1 MSVTDR
7 RADAL
12 DAQEALPV
20 ADVLPRADMLPE
32 DVLSESEA
40 RPEADV
46 LPEAELQPEAG
57 MLSKAG
63 MLPEADVRPEA
74 DTLPRAQGPGRAL
87 VPYGQG
93 RIRGLEAADL
103 GTHGVAMDRLVALG
117 LPVVP
122 GLSVPV
128 GSAAAL
134 CEPENARAAL
144 ELVEQLSGRRIGDGG
159 RPLLLRLSASAPADV
174 AGLPPDLACLG
185 VTPAGAAGLCAVIG
199 GEEALYE
206 VWAATIRMIAEYAL
220 DVPGPDLDD
229 VLLDAPDHRARV
241 DALLSAVA
249 RHTARPYPEDPAEQL
264 ALAARAMLGRWAS
277 PRARR
282 ARKAQRLPAD
292 LGIALHVQALR
303 IGPADR
309 SGYGTAV
316 SRDPESGRFSPQGS
330 FFRGVRR
337 SSPPPL
343 TGEPL
348 DRLGGGTAL
357 LEHAMLTL
365 ERHLHSPVSVDFEVR
380 DGEIALLAAA
390 AQSRPPLRASVC
402 LAADLAGDGTLSPQE
417 AVRRIGPDQV
427 QELLHARLRLTGAE
441 DLLVRGL
448 PASPG
453 AAAGSVVLSAERA
466 LELAAD
472 GTPVVLVAQE
482 TTPADVPGMLAAAA
496 VLTGSGG
503 IASHA
508 AVVARG
514 AGIPAVC
521 GAESL
526 RVLPAEGTVRIGD
539 RVLREGDPVSLDG
552 RTGTVYAGTL
562 PVTVAGPPPEL
573 STVLGWADDLRR
585 LGVRVNADTAAE
597 VNTAVALGAEGVGL
611 CRTEHQFL
619 GERLPLIRRVILAA
633 DPDARTEALLALERA
648 QHEDFRDLLTA
659 VGDRPVTVRLLD
671 APLHE
676 FLPAPGEAED
686 AAAEQRAAALRE
698 ANPMLGLRGVRLALL
713 HERLYPAQAEALFAA
728 WVEVAATG
736 VRPELEVMIPLVS
749 LPEELA
755 VAAAHV
761 RGAAE
766 AVAARTGVEVPYRLG
781 TMIETPRAALL
792 AAELAEHAEFFSFGT
807 NDLTQLTYG
816 FSRDDVERQV
826 LAVYRDRGLLA
837 ASPFAR
843 LDPHGVGALVALAA
857 ERARSV
863 RPDIKLGVC
872 GEHGGDPESIA
883 FCDGLGLDYVSCS
896 AHRVPVARMAAA
908 HSALGAGRDDSGRN
922 GSGSNGSSGS
932 GSAR

>member
-7 RADAL
+7 GAG
-12 DAQEALPV
+12 PF
-20 ADVLPRADMLPE
+20 
-32 DVLSESEA
+32 A
-40 RPEADV
+40 RPGAPLVPVGTETPPTPS
-46 LPEAELQPEAG
+46 PE
-57 MLSKAG
+57 
-63 MLPEADVRPEA
+63 
-74 DTLPRAQGPGRAL
+74 TPGRVL

-93 RIRGLEAADL
+93 RGRGLDAAEL
-103 GTHGVAMDRLVALG
+103 GAHGAAMDGLVALG

-122 GLSVPV
+122 GLTVPA
-128 GSAAAL
+128 GAAASL
-134 CEPENARAAL
+134 CEAGTAEAAVG
-144 ELVEQLSGRRIGDGG
+144 LVEQLAGRRIGDTA
-159 RPLLLRLSASAPADV
+159 RPLLLRLSASAPTEI

-185 VTPAGAAGLCAVIG
+185 VTATNADALGSVIG
-199 GEEALYE
+199 RGDALFE
-206 VWAATIRMIAEYAL
+206 VWTATVRLIAEHAL
-220 DVPGPDLDD
+220 DVPGAVLD
-229 VLLDAPDHRARV
+229 
-241 DALLSAVA
+241 DALLDTPEPRARIDALLGLAA
-249 RHTARPYPEDPAEQL
+249 RHGTQPFPDDPARQL
-264 ALAARAMLGRWAS
+264 ALAARALLARWDS

-282 ARKAQRLPAD
+282 SRKAQRLPAD

-309 SGYGTAV
+309 SGHGTAV
-316 SRDPESGRFSPQGS
+316 SRHPETGRLSPHGS

-337 SSPPPL
+337 SAPPPH

-348 DRLGGGTAL
+348 DRLVGGRAL
-357 LEHAMLTL
+357 LEHSLLTL
-365 ERHLHSPVSVDFEVR
+365 ERHLHAPVCVDFEVR
-380 DGEIALLAAA
+380 DDEISLLAAS
-390 AQSRPPLRASVC
+390 AQQRPPLRASVC
-402 LAADLAGDGTLSPQE
+402 LAADLARDGALGPEE
-417 AVRRIGPDQV
+417 AVLRIGPAQV
-427 QELLHARLRLTGAE
+427 QELLHPRFRLTGDE
-441 DLLVRGL
+441 DLLVKGL

-453 AAAGSVVLSAERA
+453 AATGVVVLSSERA
-466 LELAAD
+466 LERGAD
-472 GTPVVLVAQE
+472 GTPVVLVAHE
-482 TTPADVPGMLAAAA
+482 TTPADVPGMLASAA
-496 VLTGSGG
+496 VLTGTGG

-514 AGIPAVC
+514 AGTPAVC
-521 GAESL
+521 GAEGL
-526 RVLPAEGTVRIGD
+526 HVDRAAGTVRIGD

-552 RTGTVYAGTL
+552 RTGAVYAGTL
-562 PVTVAGPPPEL
+562 SVGVAGPPPEL
-573 STVLGWADDLRR
+573 STLLSWADGMRR
-585 LGVRVNADTAAE
+585 LGVRANADTAAE
-597 VNTAVALGAEGVGL
+597 VGTAVALGAEGVGL

-619 GERLPLIRRVILAA
+619 GDRLPLIRRVILAA
-633 DPDARTEALLALERA
+633 DPAARDEALVALEQAQHDDFRALLA
-648 QHEDFRDLLTA
+648 A

-676 FLPAPGEAED
+676 FLPAPGHASD
-686 AAAEQRAAALRE
+686 AAEEQRAAALRE

-728 WVEVAATG
+728 WADVAAGG

-755 VAAAHV
+755 AAAAYV
-761 RGAAE
+761 REAAG
-766 AVAARTGVEVPYRLG
+766 AVAARTGVRVPYRLG

-792 AAELAEHAEFFSFGT
+792 AGELAEHAEFFSFGT

-826 LAVYRDRGLLA
+826 LATYEERGLLT

-843 LDPHGVGALVALAA
+843 LDPHGVGALIALAV

-908 HSALGAGRDDSGRN
+908 HSARRERHDESDSGI
-922 GSGSNGSSGS
+922 

>member
-7 RADAL
+7 
-12 DAQEALPV
+12 EAGPL
-20 ADVLPRADMLPE
+20 AR
-32 DVLSESEA
+32 SEA
-40 RPEADV
+40 
-46 LPEAELQPEAG
+46 
-57 MLSKAG
+57 
-63 MLPEADVRPEA
+63 
-74 DTLPRAQGPGRAL
+74 PRTPSEPPGRSL

-93 RIRGLEAADL
+93 RIRGLDAAEL
-103 GTHGVAMDRLVALG
+103 GAHGAAMDRLVALG

-122 GLSVPV
+122 GLTVPAGASASLCAPDTA
-128 GSAAAL
+128 GSAVD
-134 CEPENARAAL
+134 
-144 ELVEQLSGRRIGDGG
+144 LVEQLSGRRIGDAT
-159 RPLLLRLSASAPADV
+159 RPLLLRLSASAPTEI

-185 VTPAGAAGLCAVIG
+185 VTPGNADDLCAVIG
-199 GEEALYE
+199 RAEALHE
-206 VWAATIRMIAEYAL
+206 VWAATVRMIAEYAL
-220 DVPGPDLDD
+220 DVPGAVLDD
-229 VLLDAPDHRARV
+229 ALLDTSEPRARV
-241 DALLSAVA
+241 ETLLSLVA
-249 RHTARPYPEDPAEQL
+249 RHGSEPFPDEPAQQL
-264 ALAARAMLGRWAS
+264 ALAARALLGRWDS

-282 ARKAQRLPAD
+282 SRRAQRLPAD
-292 LGIALHVQALR
+292 LAVALHVQALR

-316 SRDPESGRFSPQGS
+316 SRHPETGRLSPQGS

-337 SSPPPL
+337 SAPPPHP
-343 TGEPL
+343 GEPL
-348 DRLGGGTAL
+348 DRLVGGTAL
-357 LEHAMLTL
+357 LEHSLLTL
-365 ERHLHSPVSVDFEVR
+365 ERHLHAPVSVDFEVR
-380 DGEIALLAAA
+380 DDEISLLAAA
-390 AQSRPPLRASVC
+390 AQPRPPLRASVC
-402 LAADLAGDGTLSPQE
+402 LAADLARDGALGREE
-417 AVRRIGPDQV
+417 AVRRIAPAQV
-427 QELLHARLRLTGAE
+427 QELLHPQLRLTGGE
-441 DLLVRGL
+441 ELLVKGL

-453 AAAGSVVLSAERA
+453 AATGAVVLSSERA

-472 GTPVVLVAQE
+472 GTRVVLVAAE
-482 TTPADVPGMLAAAA
+482 TNPADVPGMLASVA

-514 AGIPAVC
+514 AGKPAVC
-521 GAESL
+521 GAEGL
-526 RVLPAEGTVRIGD
+526 RVDRAAGTVRIGD
-539 RVLREGDPVSLDG
+539 RVLREGDPLSLDG
-552 RTGTVYAGTL
+552 RTGAVYAGTL
-562 PVTVAGPPPEL
+562 SVTVAGPPPEL
-573 STVLGWADDLRR
+573 STLLEWADGMRR

-597 VNTAVALGAEGVGL
+597 VSTAVALGAEGVGL

-633 DPDARTEALLALERA
+633 DPTARDEALSALEHAQLEDFRALLA
-648 QHEDFRDLLTA
+648 A

-676 FLPAPGEAED
+676 FLPAPGQALD
-686 AAAEQRAAALRE
+686 AAEEQRAAALRE

-713 HERLYPAQAEALFAA
+713 HERLYPAQAEALFTA
-728 WVEVAATG
+728 WADVSATG

-755 VAAAHV
+755 AAAAYV
-761 RGAAE
+761 RGAAD

-792 AAELAEHAEFFSFGT
+792 AGELAEHAEFFSFGT

-826 LAVYRDRGLLA
+826 LASYQERGFLT

-843 LDPHGVGALVALAA
+843 LDPHGVGVLIDLAA
-857 ERARSV
+857 RRARSV
-863 RPDIKLGVC
+863 RPGVKLGVC

-883 FCDGLGLDYVSCS
+883 LCDDLGLDYVSCS

-908 HSALGAGRDDSGRN
+908 HSALRERRGD
-922 GSGSNGSSGS
+922 S

>member
-7 RADAL
+7 
-12 DAQEALPV
+12 EAGPLG
-20 ADVLPRADMLPE
+20 R
-32 DVLSESEA
+32 SEA
-40 RPEADV
+40 PPAPPEA
-46 LPEAELQPEAG
+46 
-57 MLSKAG
+57 
-63 MLPEADVRPEA
+63 
-74 DTLPRAQGPGRAL
+74 PGRVL

-93 RIRGLEAADL
+93 RIRGLDADEL
-103 GTHGVAMDRLVALG
+103 GAHGTAMDRLVALG

-122 GLSVPV
+122 GLTVPV
-128 GSAAAL
+128 DASASL
-134 CEPENARAAL
+134 CEPGTARAAVDL
-144 ELVEQLSGRRIGDGG
+144 IEQLSGRRIGDAG
-159 RPLLLRLSASAPADV
+159 RPLLLRLSASAPSEI

-185 VTPAGAAGLCAVIG
+185 VTPATADDLCAVIG
-199 GEEALYE
+199 REEALCE
-206 VWAATIRMIAEYAL
+206 VWAATVRMIAEYAL
-220 DVPGPDLDD
+220 DVPGAVLDD
-229 VLLDAPDHRARV
+229 ALLDTPEPRARV
-241 DALLSAVA
+241 DALLSLVA
-249 RHTARPYPEDPAEQL
+249 RHGSQPFPGDPAQQL
-264 ALAARAMLGRWAS
+264 ALAARALLGRWDS

-282 ARKAQRLPAD
+282 SRKAQRLPAD

-303 IGPADR
+303 IGPADH

-316 SRDPESGRFSPQGS
+316 SRHPETGRLSPQGS

-337 SSPPPL
+337 SAPPPH
-343 TGEPL
+343 TSEPL
-348 DRLGGGTAL
+348 DRLAGGTAL
-357 LEHAMLTL
+357 LEHSLLTL
-365 ERHLHSPVSVDFEVR
+365 ERHLHAPVSVDFEVR
-380 DGEIALLAAA
+380 DDEISLLAAST
-390 AQSRPPLRASVC
+390 QQRPPLRASVC
-402 LAADLAGDGTLSPQE
+402 LAADLARDGALGPEE
-417 AVRRIGPDQV
+417 AVLRISPAQV
-427 QELLHARLRLTGAE
+427 QELLHPQLRLTGGE
-441 DLLVRGL
+441 ELLVKGL

-453 AAAGSVVLSAERA
+453 AATGVIVLSSERA
-466 LELAAD
+466 LELSAD
-472 GTPVVLVAQE
+472 GTHVVLVSHE
-482 TTPADVPGMLAAAA
+482 TTPADVPGMLASAA

-514 AGIPAVC
+514 AGKPAVC
-521 GAESL
+521 GAEGL
-526 RVLPAEGTVRIGD
+526 RVDRTAGTARIGG

-552 RTGTVYAGTL
+552 RTGAVYAGTL
-562 PVTVAGPPPEL
+562 SVSVAGPPPEL
-573 STVLGWADDLRR
+573 STLLAWADGMRR
-585 LGVRVNADTAAE
+585 LGVRVNADTATE
-597 VNTAVALGAEGVGL
+597 VGTAVALGAEGVGL

-633 DPDARTEALLALERA
+633 DPAARDEALVALEHA
-648 QHEDFRDLLTA
+648 QHEDFKALLAA
-659 VGDRPVTVRLLD
+659 VGNRPVTVRLLD

-676 FLPAPGEAED
+676 FLPAPGHAPD
-686 AAAEQRAAALRE
+686 AAEEQRAAALRE

-728 WVEVAATG
+728 WADVAATG

-755 VAAAHV
+755 AAASYV

-792 AAELAEHAEFFSFGT
+792 AGELAEHAEFFSFGT

-826 LAVYRDRGLLA
+826 LANYQERGFLT

-843 LDPHGVGALVALAA
+843 LDPHGVGALIALAA
-857 ERARSV
+857 ERARKV
-863 RPDIKLGVC
+863 RPGIKLGVC

-883 FCDGLGLDYVSCS
+883 FCDDLGLDYVSCS

-908 HSALGAGRDDSGRN
+908 HSALRERRDE
-922 GSGSNGSSGS
+922 S

>member
-7 RADAL
+7 EPGHFA
-12 DAQEALPV
+12 P
-20 ADVLPRADMLPE
+20 
-32 DVLSESEA
+32 SEA
-40 RPEADV
+40 PLASSEAP
-46 LPEAELQPEAG
+46 LASSEASLAPSEA
-57 MLSKAG
+57 
-63 MLPEADVRPEA
+63 
-74 DTLPRAQGPGRAL
+74 PGRLL

-93 RIRGLEAADL
+93 RIRGHDADEL
-103 GTHGVAMDRLVALG
+103 GAHGAAMDRLVALG

-122 GLSVPV
+122 GLTVPA
-128 GSAAAL
+128 GAAASL
-134 CEPENARAAL
+134 CEPGTARAAVDL
-144 ELVEQLSGRRIGDGG
+144 IEQLSGRRIGDTG
-159 RPLLLRLSASAPADV
+159 RPLLLRLSASAPTEI

-185 VTPAGAAGLCAVIG
+185 VTSTGADGLCAVIG
-199 GEEALYE
+199 RADALYE
-206 VWAATIRMIAEYAL
+206 VWAATVRMIAEHAL
-220 DVPGPDLDD
+220 DVPGAVLDD
-229 VLLDAPDHRARV
+229 ILLDTPEPRARV
-241 DALLSAVA
+241 DALLSLVA
-249 RHTARPYPEDPAEQL
+249 RHGSQPFPDDPAQQL
-264 ALAARAMLGRWAS
+264 ALAARALLVRWDS

-282 ARKAQRLPAD
+282 SRKAQRLPAD
-292 LGIALHVQALR
+292 LGVALHVQALR

-316 SRDPESGRFSPQGS
+316 SRHPETGRLSPQGS

-337 SSPPPL
+337 SAPPPH

-348 DRLGGGTAL
+348 DRLTGGTAL
-357 LEHAMLTL
+357 LEHSLLTL
-365 ERHLHSPVSVDFEVR
+365 ERHLRAPVSVDFEVR
-380 DGEIALLAAA
+380 DDEISLLAAS
-390 AQSRPPLRASVC
+390 AQQRPPLRASVC
-402 LAADLAGDGTLSPQE
+402 LAADLARDGALGHEE
-417 AVRRIGPDQV
+417 AVLRIGPAQV
-427 QELLHARLRLTGAE
+427 QELLHPQLRLTGGE
-441 DLLVRGL
+441 ELLVKGL

-453 AAAGSVVLSAERA
+453 AATGVVVLSSERA
-466 LELAAD
+466 LELGAD

-482 TTPADVPGMLAAAA
+482 TTPADVPGMLASVA

-514 AGIPAVC
+514 AGKPAVC
-521 GAESL
+521 GAEGL
-526 RVLPAEGTVRIGD
+526 RMDRAAGAVRIGD
-539 RVLREGDPVSLDG
+539 RLLREGDPVSLDG
-552 RTGTVYAGTL
+552 RTGAVYAGTL
-562 PVTVAGPPPEL
+562 SVSVAGPPPEL
-573 STVLGWADDLRR
+573 STLLAWADGMRR
-585 LGVRVNADTAAE
+585 LGVRANADTAAE
-597 VNTAVALGAEGVGL
+597 VGTAVALGAEGVGL

-619 GERLPLIRRVILAA
+619 GDRLPLIRRVILAA
-633 DPDARTEALLALERA
+633 DPAARHEALVGLERA
-648 QHEDFRDLLTA
+648 QHEDFGALLAA
-659 VGDRPVTVRLLD
+659 VGNRPVTVRLLD

-676 FLPAPGEAED
+676 FLPAPGHAPD
-686 AAAEQRAAALRE
+686 AAEEQRAAALRE

-728 WVEVAATG
+728 WADVAATG

-755 VAAAHV
+755 AAAAYV

-792 AAELAEHAEFFSFGT
+792 AGELAEHAEFFSFGT

-826 LAVYRDRGLLA
+826 LATYQERGLLT

-843 LDPHGVGALVALAA
+843 LDPHGVGALIALAV

-863 RPDIKLGVC
+863 RPGIKLGVC

-883 FCDGLGLDYVSCS
+883 FCDDLGLDYVSCS

-908 HSALGAGRDDSGRN
+908 HSARRGRHDESG
-922 GSGSNGSSGS
+922 GST
-932 GSAR
+932 R

>member
-1 MSVTDR
+1 MSITDR
-7 RADAL
+7 QAGT
-12 DAQEALPV
+12 V
-20 ADVLPRADMLPE
+20 
-32 DVLSESEA
+32 A
-40 RPEADV
+40 RPEA
-46 LPEAELQPEAG
+46 AG
-57 MLSKAG
+57 L
-63 MLPEADVRPEA
+63 
-74 DTLPRAQGPGRAL
+74 AL

-93 RIRGLEAADL
+93 RIRGLDADEL
-103 GTHGVAMDRLVALG
+103 GAHGIAMDRLVALG

-122 GLSVPV
+122 GLTVPAS
-128 GSAAAL
+128 SARAL
-134 CEPENARAAL
+134 GEPGTARAAV
-144 ELVEQLSGRRIGDGG
+144 ELVEQLSGRRVGDPA
-159 RPLLLRLSASAPADV
+159 RPLLLRLSASAPGEV

-185 VTPAGAAGLCAVIG
+185 VNPDNAADLCTVIG
-199 GEEALYE
+199 RADGLYE
-206 VWAATIRMIAEYAL
+206 VWATTVRMIAEYAL
-220 DVPGPDLDD
+220 DVPTAVLDD
-229 VLLDAPDHRARV
+229 ALLDAPEPRARV
-241 DALLSAVA
+241 EALLSLVA
-249 RHTARPYPEDPAEQL
+249 QHAERPFPDDPAEQL
-264 ALAARAMLGRWAS
+264 ALAARAVLARWDS

-282 ARKAQRLPAD
+282 SRKAQKLPAD

-303 IGPADR
+303 IGPSDR

-316 SRDPESGRFSPQGS
+316 SRHPETGRFAAEGL

-337 SSPPPL
+337 SAPPPH

-348 DRLGGGTAL
+348 KKLTAGTTL
-357 LEHAMLTL
+357 LEHALLTL
-365 ERHLHSPVSVDFEVR
+365 ERHLHAPVLVDFEVR
-380 DGEIALLAAA
+380 DGEISLLAAA
-390 AQSRPPLRASVC
+390 VQSRPPLRASVC
-402 LAADLAGDGTLSPQE
+402 LAADLARDGALE
-417 AVRRIGPDQV
+417 KEDAVRRISPAQV
-427 QELLHARLRLTGAE
+427 QELLHPQLKLTGDE

-453 AAAGSVVLSAERA
+453 AATGVVVLSSERA
-466 LELAAD
+466 LELAAED
-472 GTPVVLVAQE
+472 THAVLVMHE

-514 AGIPAVC
+514 AGKPAVC
-521 GAESL
+521 GAEGL
-526 RVLPAEGTVRIGD
+526 RADRAAGTVRIGD

-552 RTGTVYAGTL
+552 RTGAVYAGTL
-562 PVTVAGPPPEL
+562 TISVAGPPPEL
-573 STVLGWADDLRR
+573 STLLEWADDTRR

-619 GERLPLIRRVILAA
+619 GERLPLIRSVILAA
-633 DPDARTEALLALERA
+633 DPQARDEALLALEHA
-648 QHEDFRDLLTA
+648 QHEDFKALLAA

-676 FLPAPGEAED
+676 FLPAPGEAEAAGD
-686 AAAEQRAAALRE
+686 TAAEQRAASLRE

-713 HERLYPAQAEALFAA
+713 HERLYPAQAEALFSA
-728 WVEVAATG
+728 WADVAATG
-736 VRPELEVMIPLVS
+736 VRPQLEVMIPLVS
-749 LPEELA
+749 MEEELA
-755 VAAAHV
+755 AAAGFV
-761 RGAAE
+761 RDAA
-766 AVAARTGVEVPYRLG
+766 ATVAARTGVEVPYRLG
-781 TMIETPRAALL
+781 TMIETPRAALM

-826 LAVYRDRGLLA
+826 LASYQERGFLT

-843 LDPHGVGALVALAA
+843 LDPHGVGALIALAV

-883 FCDGLGLDYVSCS
+883 FCDDLGLDYVSCS

-908 HSALGAGRDDSGRN
+908 HSVLRGRESERN
-922 GSGSNGSSGS
+922 RT
-932 GSAR
+932 AT